1 MVERIFKFP
10 KGGILKRFGYQ
21 VGARGPMRRER
32 QNILN
37 RVFAYAGAL
46 EIEGVDWAEW
56 GAGESPGLL
65 QTMSNTLYA
74 LKVNLEKKKDRGKNQ
89 AAITDYDCDLAFL
102 KSTIYDGRFD
112 FPWPDW

>member
-10 KGGILKRFGYQ
+10 KEGVLKRFGYQ

-46 EIEGVDWAEW
+46 EIGGSIGRN
-56 GAGESPGLL
+56 GAPANRPSPC
-65 QTMSNTLYA
+65 
-74 LKVNLEKKKDRGKNQ
+74 KK
-89 AAITDYDCDLAFL
+89 
-102 KSTIYDGRFD
+102 
-112 FPWPDW
+112 